1 LRSRRRDE
9 NPRSFEA
16 SFPLLVGF
24 AFNVGWRY
32 FRGDRALAEDV
43 AQETMT
49 RAFVAWGR
57 LAEHPNREAW
67 VTTTALHVAMEFS
80 RRDHR
85 AHRVPADAPT
95 EASGLEDRVVTAD
108 QLRQAM
114 TKLSARQQQV
124 VVWRYYFDCS
134 VTETAARLGLTESKV
149 KDASHEATTK
159 LGRLLPRAEVN
170 GT

>member
-1 LRSRRRDE
+1 VR
-9 NPRSFEA
+9 
-16 SFPLLVGF
+16 F

-49 RAFVAWGR
+49 RAYVAWRR
-57 LAEHPNREAW
+57 LADHPNREAW
-67 VTTTALHVAMEFS
+67 VTTTALHVALEFS

-95 EASGLEDRVVTAD
+95 AASGVEDQIVTAD
-108 QLRQAM
+108 QLRRAM
-114 TKLSARQQQV
+114 TRLSARQQQV

-134 VTETAARLGLTESKV
+134 VSETAAMLGLTESKV

-159 LGRLLPRAEVN
+159 LGRLLSRVEVS